1 MPVLILNEF
10 IKLKRSLVLL
20 ICLAAPL
27 CAAGFEVMVM
37 LGRHGPRPWVQI
49 LDEGAAVWAYFLLPM
64 AVTAVTVLVAQI
76 EHGARMWNHL
86 MTLPRRRAGI
96 FVAKTVAVVVLLAFM
111 TLVLYVALY
120 AAVLVAAAILP
131 GAAVTGDPQWGDT
144 FSSLFLMD
152 GAALTMT
159 VIQLWLALRFKSF
172 ALPLVVGIVGT
183 FLALAI
189 QAAHQGVF
197 LPWLAPAYTFSLTT
211 PSSLAVVIFGYVGG
225 LVLMPVMALHLAQ
238 HQRTV

>member
-1 MPVLILNEF
+1 
-10 IKLKRSLVLL
+10 
-20 ICLAAPL
+20 
-27 CAAGFEVMVM
+27 
-37 LGRHGPRPWVQI
+37 
-49 LDEGAAVWAYFLLPM
+49 
-64 AVTAVTVLVAQI
+64 
-76 EHGARMWNHL
+76 
-86 MTLPRRRAGI
+86 
-96 FVAKTVAVVVLLAFM
+96 
-111 TLVLYVALY
+111 
-120 AAVLVAAAILP
+120 
-131 GAAVTGDPQWGDT
+131 
-144 FSSLFLMD
+144 MD

-197 LPWLAPAYTFSLTT
+197 LPWLAPAYTFSLTK

-225 LVLMPVMALHLAQ
+225 LVLTPFMALHLAQ